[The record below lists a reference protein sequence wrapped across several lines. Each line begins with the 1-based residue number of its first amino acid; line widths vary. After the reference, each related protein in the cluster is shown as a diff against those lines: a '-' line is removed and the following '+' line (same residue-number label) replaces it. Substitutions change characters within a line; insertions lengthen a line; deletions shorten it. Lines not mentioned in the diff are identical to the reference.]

1 MMSNSNQATKTN
13 KTELDNRPA
22 KQKKLVNPLFYALT
36 AMLIAVTTVFTLLV
50 RIPIPATQGYIN
62 FSDVATFFSGFTFGP
77 LVGGLAGGVG
87 AAIADL
93 IGGYAQFAPL
103 TLLAHGLQGVLA
115 GLIGR
120 KGTWLAL
127 ILGWLAGTCA
137 MVGIYLLGEGLIL
150 TTFPNAV
157 VEAPFNLLQN
167 AVGGLIG
174 IPLFFAVRRAYPAI
188 LQFGLRKPVDRSGK

>member
-1 MMSNSNQATKTN
+1 MSNSNQTIPTN
-13 KTELDNRPA
+13 KAVLDKRPSRR
-22 KQKKLVNPLFYALT
+22 KQPINPLFYALT

-93 IGGYAQFAPL
+93 LGGYAQFAPL
-103 TLLAHGLQGVLA
+103 TLLAHGLQGLLA

-127 ILGWLAGTCA
+127 ILGWLAGTAA

-150 TTFPNAV
+150 TTWPNALI
-157 VEAPFNLLQN
+157 EAPFNLLQN
-167 AVGGLIG
+167 LVGGLIG

-188 LQFGLRKPVDRSGK
+188 LQYGARKPQDRGGN

>member
-1 MMSNSNQATKTN
+1 MNDSNQTMRIIKAMIAKRSV
-13 KTELDNRPA
+13 KRRKPA
-22 KQKKLVNPLFYALT
+22 NPLFYALT

-77 LVGGLAGGVG
+77 LVGGITGGVG

-93 IGGYAQFAPL
+93 IGGYAQFALL

-127 ILGWLAGTCA
+127 GLGWLAGTTA
-137 MVGIYLLGEGLIL
+137 MVGVYLLGEGLVL
-150 TTFPNAV
+150 STWPNAFA
-157 VEAPFNLLQN
+157 EAPFNLIQN
-167 AVGGLIG
+167 LAGGLIG
-174 IPLFFAVRRAYPAI
+174 IPLYFAVRRAYPAI
-188 LQFGLRKPVDRSGK
+188 LQFGARERKDRGGN

>member
-1 MMSNSNQATKTN
+1 MSDSNQTK
-13 KTELDNRPA
+13 R
-22 KQKKLVNPLFYALT
+22 KKPVNPLFYALT
-36 AMLIAVTTVFTLLV
+36 AMMIAVTTVFTLLV

-77 LVGGLAGGVG
+77 LVGGIAGGVG

-127 ILGWLAGTCA
+127 GLGWLAGTIA
-137 MVGIYLLGEGLIL
+137 MVGVYLLGEGLVL
-150 TTFPNAV
+150 TTWPNALA
-157 VEAPFNLLQN
+157 EAPFNLIQN
-167 AVGGLIG
+167 LAGGLIG
-174 IPLFFAVRRAYPAI
+174 IPLYFAVRRAYPAI
-188 LQFGLRKPVDRSGK
+188 LQFGARKPQDRGGN

>member
-1 MMSNSNQATKTN
+1 MNNSN
-13 KTELDNRPA
+13 LPNRNLENQPA
-22 KQKKLVNPLFYALT
+22 NHSAKRKKLVNPLFYALT

-93 IGGYAQFAPL
+93 IGGYAQFWPL

-127 ILGWLAGTCA
+127 ILGWLAGTAA
-137 MVGIYLLGEGLIL
+137 MVGVYLLGEGLIL
-150 TTFPNAV
+150 TTWPNAL

-167 AVGGLIG
+167 LVGGLIG

-188 LQFGLRKPVDRSGK
+188 LQFGARKPQDRGSN

>member
-1 MMSNSNQATKTN
+1 MSNSNQTIPTN
-13 KTELDNRPA
+13 KAVLDKRPSRR
-22 KQKKLVNPLFYALT
+22 KQPINPLFYALT

-93 IGGYAQFAPL
+93 LGGYAQFAPL

-127 ILGWLAGTCA
+127 ILGWLAGTAA
-137 MVGIYLLGEGLIL
+137 MVGIYLLGEALVL
-150 TTFPNAV
+150 TTWPNAWI
-157 VEAPFNLLQN
+157 EAPLNLIQN
-167 AVGGLIG
+167 VVGGLIG

-188 LQFGLRKPVDRSGK
+188 LQFGARKPQDRGSN